1 MNKKMSIGCQNRG
14 SRAVPG
20 SVSDNITKIDR
31 MDRRALFTSHYTRDG
46 KRTLCGLSLVNC
58 YTQPWCDN
66 GFCRRCEKIAARC
79 QIQTSYGVF
88 EVERQRT

>member
-1 MNKKMSIGCQNRG
+1 MGWC
-14 SRAVPG
+14 A
-20 SVSDNITKIDR
+20 VSDETKTVEEINRKIDR

-66 GFCRRCEKIAARC
+66 GFCRRCEKIAAHH
-79 QIQTSYGVF
+79 
-88 EVERQRT
+88 EMERLK

>member
-1 MNKKMSIGCQNRG
+1 MGWC
-14 SRAVPG
+14 A
-20 SVSDNITKIDR
+20 VSDETKTVEEINRKIDR